1 MDIDVPGQTLKL
13 EEFKIETLIKDDDN
27 NYIHPRIVMIAPSGS
42 GKSWIVR
49 NILYYMRDIPC
60 AVIVAPTDKM
70 NKFYD
75 DFIPASFIHHDY
87 VPSILPKILGR
98 QSKILEKNDKRIA
111 KNKDPIDTR
120 IVFVMDD
127 CMADKDNWIKDK
139 KMLEIMNQGR
149 HFKLTFI
156 LTMQYCLGI
165 QPELRTQFNFVFL
178 LGDDNAA
185 SRKKIHEHWAGVF
198 PKKELFEQ
206 VFLSV
211 TVNYGCMVINNR
223 IKSIDISKK
232 VFWFRAKKVPDF
244 KIGIPKYIKFHEE
257 RFDPNYSKT
266 DQMFDLINYGNK
278 KKSNI
283 IIKLIN

>member
-13 EEFKIETLIKDDDN
+13 EEFKIESLVKDN
-27 NYIHPRIVMIAPSGS
+27 NGDYIHPRIVMIAPSGS
-42 GKSWIVR
+42 GKSWIVK
-49 NILYYMRDIPC
+49 NILYHMKDWPC
-60 AVIVAPTDKM
+60 AVVIAPTDKM
-70 NKFYD
+70 NKFFD
-75 DFIPASFIHHDY
+75 DFIPASFIYHEY
-87 VPSILPKILGR
+87 KSEAIPKILGR
-98 QSKILEKNDKRIA
+98 QSKILEKNEHRIA
-111 KNKDPIDTR
+111 DGKKPIDPR
-120 IVFVMDD
+120 VVFIMDD
-127 CMADKDNWIKDK
+127 CMADKEKWIKDP

-185 SRKKIHEHWAGVF
+185 SRKKLHEHWAGVF

-211 TVNYGCMVINNR
+211 TENYGCMVINNR
-223 IKSIDISKK
+223 IKTIDITKK
-232 VFWFRAKKVPDF
+232 VFWFRSSKVPDF
-244 KIGIPKYIKFHEE
+244 KIGIPKYLKFHDQ
-257 RFDPNYSKT
+257 RFNPDHSKKNE
-266 DQMFDLINYGNK
+266 MFDFINYGNK

-283 IIKLIN
+283 IVRLVN